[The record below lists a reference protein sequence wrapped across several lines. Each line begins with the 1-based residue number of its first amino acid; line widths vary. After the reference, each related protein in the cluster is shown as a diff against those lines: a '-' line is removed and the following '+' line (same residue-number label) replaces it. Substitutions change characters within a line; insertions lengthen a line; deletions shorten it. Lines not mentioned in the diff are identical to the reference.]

1 MKVTSERAG
10 LISGLRCII
19 NLDLHW
25 NRNGVNAEGFSECHF
40 HSRSSTHGL
49 MTSWG
54 ITHTWGAKRRLASSI
69 LFCRADKRVW
79 LRVREVK
86 ASSPAAWEEVEEVL
100 KSSLPPLPAPSS
112 LPPSSLPPRSL
123 HPRSL
128 LAPSSLPPLPVP
140 RCMPRSVIKNIFTFL
155 WVANALTVYAHCIF
169 CYSAWLTLRVCVSV
183 FLVYICLCVYNI
195 YFLLEV
201 S

>member
-1 MKVTSERAG
+1 MKVTSERVG

-69 LFCRADKRVW
+69 LFCGADKRVW

-100 KSSLPPLPAPSS
+100 KSSLPPLLAPS
-112 LPPSSLPPRSL
+112 PLPPRSL

-128 LAPSSLPPLPVP
+128 LAPSPPRPSMYAP
-140 RCMPRSVIKNIFTFL
+140 ISDKNIFTFL